1 MGNSKI
7 KKLNIGDMIADIPII
22 QGGMAVGISMS
33 GLASAVSNQGGIGVI
48 ASAGAGM
55 LEDDFFTENIK
66 ANIRGLKK
74 EIRKARELSKGLLGV
89 NILVAL
95 GHYSEIVETAIA
107 ENVDIIFAGAGLP
120 LDMPKYLSSIS
131 TTKLAPIVSSA
142 RAAKIIC
149 MKWIKRYNY
158 LPDAIVVEG
167 PLAGGHLGFSI
178 EQIYSPQHTLKKIV
192 SCVLKEIEPFEIR
205 FGKKIPIIAAGGIYT
220 GKDIYDF
227 LKLGASGVQMATRFV
242 TTHECD
248 ASDNFKQ
255 AYINAN
261 EEDIVIIESP
271 IGMLGRA
278 IKNKF
283 IDDIHRGKK
292 KPFTCP
298 YHCIKTCD
306 YKKSPYCIFFSLL
319 SAQKGDFNNGF
330 AFAGS
335 NAWRATEII
344 SVEKLIGTL
353 LEEYEICYAT
363 SEISAQSNSLAI
375 LD

>member
-1 MGNSKI
+1 
-7 KKLNIGDMIADIPII
+7 MIADVPII

-55 LEDDFFTENIK
+55 FEADFFTENIK

-74 EIRKARELSKGLLGV
+74 EIRKARTLSKGLLGV

-95 GHYSEIVETAIA
+95 GHFSEIVETAIS

-120 LDMPKYLSSIS
+120 LDLPKYLSCKS
-131 TTKLAPIVSSA
+131 TTKLVPIVSSA

-149 MKWIKRYNY
+149 MKWIKRFNY

-178 EQIYSPQHTLKKIV
+178 EQIYSPQYVLKKIV
-192 SCVLKEIEPFEIR
+192 SVVIKEIEPFEIR
-205 FGKKIPIIAAGGIYT
+205 VGKKIPVIAAGGIYT
-220 GKDIYDF
+220 GKDIYDL
-227 LKLGASGVQMATRFV
+227 LKIGASGVQMATRFV

-255 AYINAN
+255 AYINTK

-283 IDDIHRGKK
+283 IDDVNMGEK

-306 YKKSPYCIFFSLL
+306 YEKSPYCIFFSLL

-344 SVEKLIGTL
+344 SVEKLIDTL
-353 LEEYEICYAT
+353 LEEYERCYAT
-363 SEISAQSNSLAI
+363 SGISAQSNSVAI
-375 LD
+375 SE